1 MKGYTSYQF
10 AAFRIILGLYLLQ
23 HFLFLIPYG
32 TEVFSAE
39 GIFPRTSLNFTDG
52 FIPGLFDLNDSPN
65 FISGAL
71 ILLSLLS
78 ICLILGFKRNWA
90 ALLLWVGWVSLFDRN
105 NLISNPGLPFI
116 GWLLLVVAAIPRG
129 ERISIDA
136 IKEDWHMPKLLFY
149 GAWVIMA
156 VSYTLSGIDKFI
168 APSWRDGTAII
179 HLLNNPLARDTP
191 LRELLLQLPDW
202 FLHLKTWGI
211 LAVEILFLPLAIFP
225 KTRPYAW
232 LSMVLMHFGI
242 ILIVDFADLTAGM
255 LMIHLFTFD
264 SRWLKSALK
273 RRKANENEERIVFF
287 DGVCSICN
295 STVDFLMREDEEG
308 VLKYA
313 SLQGQTAKRFDEI
326 PKEDI
331 PGSIIYMRGNQFYS
345 KSSAVLLLLNDMGG
359 FWKVLSFPR
368 IVPKFLRNAVYDL
381 IARNRYKW
389 FGKKETCRMP
399 TEEERGKMLG

>member
-32 TEVFSAE
+32 TEIFSAE

-71 ILLSLLS
+71 TVLSLLS
-78 ICLILGFKRNWA
+78 ICLTIGFKRNWA

-116 GWLLLVVAAIPRG
+116 GWLLLVVAVIPRG

-136 IKEDWHMPKLLFY
+136 IKEDWRMPKLLFY
-149 GAWVIMA
+149 GAWIIMA
-156 VSYTLSGIDKFI
+156 VSYTLSGFDKWM
-168 APSWRDGTAII
+168 APSWRDGSAII

-191 LRELLLQLPDW
+191 LRGLFLQLPEW

-211 LAVEILFLPLAIFP
+211 LALEVLFLPLAIFP
-225 KTRPYAW
+225 KVRPYAW

-273 RRKANENEERIVFF
+273 RRKANEHEERIVFF

-313 SLQGQTAKRFDEI
+313 SLQGETASQFAEI
-326 PKEDI
+326 PREDT
-331 PGSIIYMRGNQFYS
+331 PGSIIYKRGDEFHS
-345 KSSAVLLLLNDMGG
+345 KSTAVLLLLNDMGG
-359 FWKVLSFPR
+359 FWKVLSFLR

-399 TEEERGKMLG
+399 TQEERGKMLG